1 LIIFWPPWSTTIG
14 PFGRNP
20 ISRYAA
26 RLESPVDLIF
36 LLKQNYSFLINKI
49 KYYGGGLL
57 KSMKTSFLKKIRCI
71 SHILLIEKMIK
82 QTGGI
87 ITLYVCIQI

>member
-1 LIIFWPPWSTTIG
+1 LG

-26 RLESPVDLIF
+26 GLESPVDLIF

-57 KSMKTSFLKKIRCI
+57 KSI
-71 SHILLIEKMIK
+71 SCKYSHENELLEKN
-82 QTGGI
+82 
-87 ITLYVCIQI
+87 